1 MMDRGKAHD
10 VAEAARRFA
19 ESLADSYRVIYER
32 AADSTERQQALARE
46 FSELVA
52 GNLRE
57 QSEANRSTARR
68 LSEQA
73 DKQREAGQALAR
85 ESVEAYVGFLDS
97 AFAPYRVSDQGQA
110 RAGSDA
116 AADVVDLAASTTRAA
131 ADATADT
138 MQAAESAAGP
148 PPFEDYDDMNVE
160 EITEQLDKLSA
171 VGLAR
176 VRDYERRN
184 ENRRTLLAEVERRME
199 ASS

>member
-1 MMDRGKAHD
+1 MMDRGRAQD

-97 AFAPYRVSDQGQA
+97 AFAPYRMSAQGQA
-110 RAGSDA
+110 RAGTDA
-116 AADVVDLAASTTRAA
+116 AANVVDLAANTTRAT
-131 ADATADT
+131 ADAMADT
-138 MQAAESAAGP
+138 GQTEESAAG
-148 PPFEDYDDMNVE
+148 PPFEDYDDMNVD
-160 EITEQLDKLSA
+160 EITEQLDKLSD
-171 VGLAR
+171 VGLVR